1 MAKRLPVALA
11 TMLVSTL
18 MAFPALGQSAKAAPP
33 ADADLGTRIK
43 EVQANP
49 QQFEAAYK
57 LGSKVASFCA
67 NCHGDSGNSVKPDI
81 PNLAGQNP
89 AYLIEQVRQFS
100 TGERRYEFMEG
111 LIKALKPQEKI
122 GIVVYFSSQEVLSK
136 PSNNAALVAKGQAY
150 YAKNCVSCHGEQ
162 GRGNEKMARIAG
174 QQTNYLNL
182 ALRRYRDGSTVR
194 KDPMMTAST
203 KAMSDADIAAVVE
216 YVTSMK

>member
-111 LIKALKPQEKI
+111 LLSTSWLEK
-122 GIVVYFSSQEVLSK
+122 
-136 PSNNAALVAKGQAY
+136 
-150 YAKNCVSCHGEQ
+150 
-162 GRGNEKMARIAG
+162 
-174 QQTNYLNL
+174 
-182 ALRRYRDGSTVR
+182 
-194 KDPMMTAST
+194 
-203 KAMSDADIAAVVE
+203 
-216 YVTSMK
+216 